1 MPCGKS
7 GMGVI
12 AMCFSLQNKPS
23 SYGQYWRWIPIAL
36 PGGNKMYMLG
46 LAVICWAIWKACNR
60 TVFDKKHIKSS
71 LDIIISLV
79 SS

>member
-1 MPCGKS
+1 
-7 GMGVI
+7 
-12 AMCFSLQNKPS
+12 
-23 SYGQYWRWIPIAL
+23 
-36 PGGNKMYMLG
+36 MYMLG

-79 SS
+79 SSCGIGQVSTPMNQKWRMKKEWTFS